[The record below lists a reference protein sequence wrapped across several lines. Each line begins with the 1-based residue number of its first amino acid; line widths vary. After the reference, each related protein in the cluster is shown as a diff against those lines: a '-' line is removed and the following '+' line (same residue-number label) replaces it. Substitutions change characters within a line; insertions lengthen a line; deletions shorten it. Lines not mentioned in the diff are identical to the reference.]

1 MEKPPNPK
9 LHATVTSLL
18 DYKVKKAAQEIQ
30 EQNALD
36 NYIRTLTCNACD
48 SHEFMLVADSNT
60 VVCSNCQLVVQVEY
74 TTTHITEDSTDE

>member
-9 LHATVTSLL
+9 FHATVTSLL

-30 EQNALD
+30 EQDALD

-60 VVCSNCQLVVQVEY
+60 VICSNCQLVVQVEY